1 MGSALILINLC
12 SSNKFIEPSYLVY
25 KVHELEE
32 TADCVIAETIR
43 RKRGDSEMI
52 EEDDFILADKRQK
65 LSDLSKSQQFDKQ
78 FYYGASPG
86 FNQ

>member
-1 MGSALILINLC
+1 M
-12 SSNKFIEPSYLVY
+12 VY
-25 KVHELEE
+25 RVHELEE
-32 TADCVIAETIR
+32 SVENVAIETVR

-52 EEDDFILADKRQK
+52 EDDDFILADKRQK
-65 LSDLSKSQQFDKQ
+65 ISELSKSQQFDKQ